1 MDEVVKKIMPHSTE
15 SEQSVLGAMLM
26 DAEAINTASELIT
39 GEDFYNKQYGTIFDA
54 MVELQHTGRPVD
66 LVTLQEILKEKDVPP
81 EVSSLTYVKEFI
93 DTVPTSANV
102 KTYANIVREKAVLRR
117 LIRANEEISNL
128 CYSGKEKTDD
138 ILDKAEKKIFDVTQK
153 RGASQFAPIEEVVM
167 TALDNIE
174 AAGKTKGSVT
184 GIHSGFDDLD
194 YRTAGFHASEMILI
208 AARPGVGKTAFA
220 LNIALNAA
228 IGHKKTVA
236 LFELEMSKE
245 SLVNRL
251 LAMDSKV
258 SGQKLKTGEL
268 SGSEWTALSEGA
280 AEIARSAIYIDDNA
294 AITPAELRSKCRKLY
309 AEKGLDLVI
318 IDYLQL
324 MNGNGKSDSRQ
335 QEVSDISRSLK
346 LLAKELKIP
355 VIALSQLNRKVEDRA
370 DKRPQLSDLRESGS
384 IEQDAD
390 IVMFLHR
397 DDKQEAENSNVT
409 ELIIS
414 KHRNGP
420 TGTVKLVWLP
430 EFMLFKSIAKKDKT

>member
-1 MDEVVKKIMPHSTE
+1 MISFTAGQGPNAPAFIHS
-15 SEQSVLGAMLM
+15 S
-26 DAEAINTASELIT
+26 
-39 GEDFYNKQYGTIFDA
+39 GT
-54 MVELQHTGRPVD
+54 
-66 LVTLQEILKEKDVPP
+66 
-81 EVSSLTYVKEFI
+81 SSLNWR
-93 DTVPTSANV
+93 P
-102 KTYANIVREKAVLRR
+102 KA
-117 LIRANEEISNL
+117 
-128 CYSGKEKTDD
+128 
-138 ILDKAEKKIFDVTQK
+138 
-153 RGASQFAPIEEVVM
+153 
-167 TALDNIE
+167 TAFLFRNPSL
-174 AAGKTKGSVT
+174 K
-184 GIHSGFDDLD
+184 
-194 YRTAGFHASEMILI
+194 
-208 AARPGVGKTAFA
+208 KTAFA

-268 SGSEWTALSEGA
+268 SGGEWTALSEGA
-280 AEIARSAIYIDDNA
+280 AEIAKSHIFIDDNS
-294 AITPAELRSKCRKLY
+294 AITPNELRSKCRKLKL
-309 AEKGLDLVI
+309 EKGLDLVI

-324 MNGNGKSDSRQ
+324 MNGNGRSDSRQ

-370 DKRPQLSDLRESGS
+370 DKRPQLSDLRESGA

-397 DDKQEAENSNVT
+397 EDAAKKDGEEANVT
-409 ELIIS
+409 ELIIA

-430 EFMLFKSIAKKDKT
+430 EFMLFKNLAKKPPQS